1 MKTFINWVI
10 SAVAIIIAAYVLPGV
25 NVDGFLA
32 ALVLA
37 VVLGAINAFIKPI
50 ILFLTF
56 PINIVT
62 LGLFT
67 LVINAALV
75 ILASYIV
82 PGFSVAS
89 FWWAML
95 FSIVLSFVTT
105 VFSSFGTDNK

>member
-32 ALVLA
+32 ALILA

>member
-32 ALVLA
+32 VLVLA